1 MRESVRL
8 LEAAVLPVQPPPAA
22 QLELLTQTVRGHLE
36 LLVPEV
42 EQLARRLDEGSPVR
56 HCMQAC
62 MGEARLGLRATPAD
76 RGGPVRHA
84 RRLARALATL
94 CDHYEQSG
102 SGR

>member
-8 LEAAVLPVQPPPAA
+8 LEAVVLPAQLPPAA
-22 QLELLTQTVRGHLE
+22 QLELLTQAVRRHLE

-42 EQLARRLDEGSPVR
+42 EQLARRLDEGSAVR

-62 MGEARLGLRATPAD
+62 MGEARLGLRAVPS
-76 RGGPVRHA
+76 GGHLGVRLA
-84 RRLARALATL
+84 RRLARVLAAL

-102 SGR
+102 GRR